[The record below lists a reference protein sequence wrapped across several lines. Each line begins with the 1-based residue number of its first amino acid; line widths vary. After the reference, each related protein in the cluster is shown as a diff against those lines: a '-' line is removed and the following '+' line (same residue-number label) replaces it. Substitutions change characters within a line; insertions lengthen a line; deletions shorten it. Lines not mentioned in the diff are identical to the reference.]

1 MGYLVGSI
9 DIKDADILSALAEIR
24 QDNTGMRDNF
34 DLAEIFLAPTFL
46 VGKKQRN
53 KKFTFDTTISANN
66 GKQSGRGKPGVDIR

>member
-1 MGYLVGSI
+1 MGCLVGSI

-24 QDNTGMRDNF
+24 QDDTGMRENF

-53 KKFTFDTTISANN
+53 KKFTFDTTISATD
-66 GKQSGRGKPGVDIR
+66 GKQSGRGKTGVEL